1 MAGVKPMK
9 KFKQVDDIILDN
21 KEQLIIK
28 LMNSHGE
35 KLTRLAYTYL
45 KDWGKAEDIVQDV
58 FITCFTKLETFRGE
72 ASLQTWLYRI
82 TINRCKDYLKSW
94 SFKNIKFSDVFLNFT
109 KSKSEPELR
118 LVTKDEHQELS
129 EKVISLSLKYR
140 EVIILHYYEELSI
153 KRISELLNLKISTV
167 KVRLSRGRLLLK
179 NMYTD

>member
-1 MAGVKPMK
+1 MNKI
-9 KFKQVDDIILDN
+9 KQADDIDLNN

-35 KLTRLAYTYL
+35 KLVRLAYTYV

-58 FITCFTKLETFRGE
+58 FITCFTKLETYRGD

-82 TINRCKDYLKSW
+82 TVNRCKDYLKSW
-94 SFKNIKFSDVFLNFT
+94 TFKNIKFSDVILSLT
-109 KSKSEPELR
+109 KSKSEQPELR
-118 LVTKDEHQELS
+118 LVNKDDHHELS
-129 EKVISLSLKYR
+129 EKVLSLSLKYR

-153 KRISELLNLKISTV
+153 KQISELLNVKVSTV

-179 NMYTD
+179 NMYID